1 MKADI
6 TYRNNGLFT
15 NFMPCSKQGE
25 QVWHEIASKTD
36 GTGKVL
42 SQHAASTIAQLRNAG
57 YIVAKASKPS
67 ASVDDD
73 ALLE

>member
-1 MKADI
+1 MQADI

-15 NFMPCSKQGE
+15 NFMPCSKQGH

-36 GTGKVL
+36 GTGNLL

-57 YIVAKASKPS
+57 YIVSKATKPS
-67 ASVDDD
+67 GSVDD
-73 ALLE
+73 ERI